1 MPVEGANL
9 IDEDKASS
17 GGAAA
22 TLFRS
27 FTHCLLN
34 NHDANW
40 TSYKRGGAIQG
51 RRDKRQRSRSGM
63 ARRS

>member
-9 IDEDKASS
+9 IDEDISLS

-34 NHDANW
+34 NHDAN
-40 TSYKRGGAIQG
+40 
-51 RRDKRQRSRSGM
+51 
-63 ARRS
+63 